1 MTTVIGSIRE
11 YFLLSEARATAK
23 IVPEDARVALDRQL
37 AVGRQRSEAADA
49 LWSNGHVAEG
59 LRLAAEAF
67 DATVASVAPFADAIA
82 PPGRE
87 PARAE
92 PAEAEAPAGTDARA
106 EEPAGEGDG
115 EAEASASDEG
125 DAKDGEEAEPAQDVE
140 PSEAEASEADDAAK
154 SEQPAAG
161 DGEAEGAGV
170 STSEPEPARE
180 ERAPEPASLGDDAG
194 EPAWAAVLRRRG
206 LSEGKTREVIEAARQ
221 RSAKAFPVLDD
232 QVTAADGELFQQL
245 VTARRHVD
253 RVLAPASMTPGQLAW
268 TRVSRIGFATMLG
281 LAVAFGV
288 YFLLRTPAGV
298 QATASG
304 QWSAEFTP
312 QHVIDGDEAT
322 EWILPDRQPG
332 WVDLR
337 ITPPQH
343 IETLRLKNSHNR
355 HYNDRATNEYTV
367 EIYSNGQVVRTI
379 EGSWQGINPR
389 PPWTEHA
396 VGVDDVERIR
406 FNVRSWHRNGGGL
419 AEIDW
424 D

>member
-67 DATVASVAPFADAIA
+67 EATVASVAPFADAIA

-87 PARAE
+87 PTRAE
-92 PAEAEAPAGTDARA
+92 PAEAEAPASADAQA
-106 EEPAGEGDG
+106 EEPAGDEG
-115 EAEASASDEG
+115 EAEASASAEG
-125 DAKDGEEAEPAQDVE
+125 DAKDGEDAEPPQDAGA
-140 PSEAEASEADDAAK
+140 PEAEASEADDAAK
-154 SEQPAAG
+154 SEEPAGG
-161 DGEAEGAGV
+161 DGEAEGAGGR
-170 STSEPEPARE
+170 TSEPEAARE
-180 ERAPEPASLGDDAG
+180 ERAPEPASLGGDAG

-206 LSEGKTREVIEAARQ
+206 LSEGKTREVLEAARQ
-221 RSAKAFPVLDD
+221 RSAKALPVLDD

-268 TRVSRIGFATMLG
+268 TRVSRIGFATVLG